1 MINTAA
7 VVSVLFLYF
16 CSRRKEGRTD
26 KLQALFCFLLLL
38 ITPVSSLF
46 PMHLGYT
53 PHKALI
59 IVGFKLTS

>member
-16 CSRRKEGRTD
+16 CSRRKEVRTD
-26 KLQALFCFLLLL
+26 KSQALVCYLLLL
-38 ITPVSSLF
+38 IIPVSSLF
-46 PMHLGYT
+46 PMHLGYG